1 MVRLLTE
8 LVNLQKEL
16 TGEEN
21 HELLLASVDFV
32 AFSAYCHLPV
42 RWEGGFSESEEEEF
56 DHSEGPSFLF
66 LLCSALPCPLIEVPN
81 EYNA

>member
-1 MVRLLTE
+1 MVRLLTV

-56 DHSEGPSFLF
+56 DHSEGLPFCF
-66 LLCSALPCPLIEVPN
+66 CSAPHSPIP
-81 EYNA
+81 